1 MKDLFSNI
9 TGVAE
14 VRENEPLASHTT
26 FQIGGPC
33 DLMVFPET
41 PEAFAEV
48 LRVCRTNDIDALVLG
63 KGSNMLVS
71 DKGIRGVVIATERLQ
86 HLVVDG
92 YSVTASAGLSLI
104 NVSKATAELG
114 LTGLE
119 FASGIPGSIGGACY
133 MNAGAYDGEMKDV
146 ITSVTVLDETGE
158 ICEIPA
164 DEMRFSYRH
173 SRLKDEPLICLAVTM
188 QLAHGEKSEIL
199 AKIADLSARRADKQ
213 PLEMASAGST
223 FKRPP
228 GHFAGPL
235 IIDSGMQGYRV
246 GGAQVSTKHAGF
258 LVNTGG
264 ATADD
269 VITLIHD
276 VQAAVLRKFDVR
288 LETEVRFIGEWNE
301 HPLYHEILKV
311 E

>member
-48 LRVCRTNDIDALVLG
+48 LRVCRTNNIDALVLG

-92 YSVTASAGLSLI
+92 CSVTASAGLSLI

-133 MNAGAYDGEMKDV
+133 MNAGAYGACMADVLESVRVYKPARALDDGTRGSGNIIEFDV
-146 ITSVTVLDETGE
+146 DELNLG
-158 ICEIPA
+158 
-164 DEMRFSYRH
+164 YRK
-173 SRLKDEPLICLAVTM
+173 SR
-188 QLAHGEKSEIL
+188 
-199 AKIADLSARRADKQ
+199 IADDGFIVLSATFNLAPGNAAMIKADMDGYRQRREDKQ
-213 PLEMASAGST
+213 PLDMPSAGST
-223 FKRPP
+223 FKRPE
-228 GHFAGPL
+228 GHFAGKL
-235 IIDSGMQGYRV
+235 IMDAGLRGHAI
-246 GGAQVSTKHAGF
+246 GGAQVSEKHCGF
-258 LVNTGG
+258 IVNANH
-264 ATADD
+264 ATAAD
-269 VITLIHD
+269 VDELIRHI
-276 VQAAVLRKFDVR
+276 QATVKDQFGVDLQP
-288 LETEVRFIGEWNE
+288 EVHRVGEF
-301 HPLYHEILKV
+301 L
-311 E
+311 

>member
-9 TGVAE
+9 SGVAE

-92 YSVTASAGLSLI
+92 CSVTASAGLSLI

-114 LTGLE
+114 FTGLE

-146 ITSVTVLDETGE
+146 ITSVTVLDENSE
-158 ICEIPA
+158 IREIPA

-199 AKIADLSARRADKQ
+199 AKIAERASCRQTAAGNGQRRQ
-213 PLEMASAGST
+213 HVQASAGT
-223 FKRPP
+223 FRRTA
-228 GHFAGPL
+228 HHR
-235 IIDSGMQGYRV
+235 QR
-246 GGAQVSTKHAGF
+246 HAG
-258 LVNTGG
+258 LPRRRRSG
-264 ATADD
+264 
-269 VITLIHD
+269 
-276 VQAAVLRKFDVR
+276 FDKTR
-288 LETEVRFIGEWNE
+288 RISRQ
-301 HPLYHEILKV
+301 HRRRHR
-311 E
+311 